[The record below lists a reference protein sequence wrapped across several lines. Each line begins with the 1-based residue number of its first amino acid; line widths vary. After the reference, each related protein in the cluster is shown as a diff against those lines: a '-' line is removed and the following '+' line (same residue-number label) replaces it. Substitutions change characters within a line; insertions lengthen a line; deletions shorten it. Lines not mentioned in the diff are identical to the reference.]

1 MNRSESKQG
10 ILGNTHERIQY
21 GPISAIK
28 ERQGVVWAMPFNRLG
43 PFIRVVAL
51 DFGSNQ
57 RQNFAAWSLDFTA
70 KNH

>member
-1 MNRSESKQG
+1 
-10 ILGNTHERIQY
+10 
-21 GPISAIK
+21 
-28 ERQGVVWAMPFNRLG
+28 MPFNRLG

-51 DFGSNQ
+51 DFGSNH